1 MQVAFRLGLNSSL
14 NWLVLGFLYA
24 IFVLGDISDVAKFLP
39 YPSPLSLFKRSN
51 YSFIFSNTYF
61 DVTERVKGLTQNVV
75 AQKTFL
81 RKESDENLLPRQRKC
96 YFYSWLYDFWLTLT
110 SSIESSRFSKYVRVY
125 KKQHFGVAIKS
136 IETTRTSRVE
146 CNLSNGF
153 SQMCQNLDFKC

>member
-61 DVTERVKGLTQNVV
+61 DVTERVKGLTQNEV
-75 AQKTFL
+75 AQKTVL
-81 RKESDENLLPRQRKC
+81 GKETNENSCPMPKEMLL
-96 YFYSWLYDFWLTLT
+96 
-110 SSIESSRFSKYVRVY
+110 
-125 KKQHFGVAIKS
+125 
-136 IETTRTSRVE
+136 
-146 CNLSNGF
+146 
-153 SQMCQNLDFKC
+153 